1 MQARGHGPHRSPVP
15 ELSCSAPSRTER
27 RVSRPVERSAEP
39 AFCVEQQE
47 HRCADVARTAP
58 PARRGSVRAFGARR
72 LGLDRQICAPRWRRY
87 VVDRRA
93 LYAAEASFTATK
105 SPRRADDEGRPVFG
119 YAVAFRLTRARTA
132 SGSRTGSQTR
142 RPTGSHGPSHHCQTT
157 LRGRLRVWP
166 VRRWMTITIVR
177 RRRVATIDAS
187 VEIVR
192 QGLSRA
198 RTRTNTQS
206 VRCAKVAAQPS
217 RYANPS
223 MRPDRIGPSYGGGN
237 RTVS

>member
-1 MQARGHGPHRSPVP
+1 MPTQYRMTCQGVHPTS
-15 ELSCSAPSRTER
+15 TEPAIC
-27 RVSRPVERSAEP
+27 VSTTRSAYVP
-39 AFCVEQQE
+39 IC
-47 HRCADVARTAP
+47 
-58 PARRGSVRAFGARR
+58 ARRGVSGATFGACGFGERR
-72 LGLDRQICAPRWRRY
+72 LRLDGQICAPRWRRY
-87 VVDRRA
+87 VVVDRRA
-93 LYAAEASFTATK
+93 LYARGVLHAVK
-105 SPRRADDEGRPVFG
+105 SPGTGTREGRPVFG
-119 YAVAFRLTRARTA
+119 YVVARPPTRARTA

-142 RPTGSHGPSHHCQTT
+142 RPTGSQGPSHHCQTT
-157 LRGRLRVWP
+157 LRGRLRLWP

-192 QGLSRA
+192 QGLSRP
-198 RTRTNTQS
+198 RTRTIAQS

-223 MRPDRIGPSYGGGN
+223 MRPERIGPSYGGGN